1 MNKALKN
8 ILERNSH
15 RNLTDPIPSKD
26 EMEKVFQAALRAP
39 DHAWVRP
46 SRFIQVSGAG
56 LQKLSDTF
64 VEVAKESFEDLTD
77 DKIEKYKNAPF
88 RAPLIVILVSSK
100 KDHPKVPRIEQIIST
115 GTAGQNIMLAL
126 NALGYG
132 AIWRTGRFAF
142 NEKISE
148 RLGLNNDQTI
158 IGYIYIGTPKGKK
171 KSLPK
176 MNTEEY
182 ISVWD

>member
-1 MNKALKN
+1 MQEKLLKELS
-8 ILERNSH
+8 ILLSLSKTPLLDKKLVQPENVYCLVKSEESLE
-15 RNLTDPIPSKD
+15 NLTDEI
-26 EMEKVFQAALRAP
+26 L
-39 DHAWVRP
+39 
-46 SRFIQVSGAG
+46 
-56 LQKLSDTF
+56 
-64 VEVAKESFEDLTD
+64 
-77 DKIEKYKNAPF
+77 EKYKNAPF
-88 RAPLIVILVSSK
+88 RAPLIVILVSTK

-148 RLGLNNDQTI
+148 RLGLNKNQTV

-171 KSLPK
+171 KSLPE
-176 MNTEEY
+176 MNTDDY
-182 ISVWD
+182 ISVWG

>member
-1 MNKALKN
+1 MC
-8 ILERNSH
+8 IRD
-15 RNLTDPIPSKD
+15 R
-26 EMEKVFQAALRAP
+26 
-39 DHAWVRP
+39 
-46 SRFIQVSGAG
+46 
-56 LQKLSDTF
+56 
-64 VEVAKESFEDLTD
+64 
-77 DKIEKYKNAPF
+77 
-88 RAPLIVILVSSK
+88 

-132 AIWRTGRFAF
+132 TIWRTGRFAF

-148 RLGLNNDQTI
+148 RLGLNDDQTI